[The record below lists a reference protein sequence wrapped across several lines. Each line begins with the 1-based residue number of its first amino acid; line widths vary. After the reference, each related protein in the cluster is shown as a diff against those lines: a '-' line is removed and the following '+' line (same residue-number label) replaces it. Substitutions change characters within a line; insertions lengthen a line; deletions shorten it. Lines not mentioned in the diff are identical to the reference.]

1 MYSNTIDSTI
11 DLDKSFAA
19 NPQNAQLARY
29 IETLLWVEI
38 VHKVNIQGT

>member
-1 MYSNTIDSTI
+1 MYSNIVDTNI

-19 NPQNAQLARY
+19 NPQNAQLASY

-38 VHKVNIQGT
+38 VQKVNIQGT